1 MTRSRW
7 TVLALATLLP
17 CAALQG
23 DQPKKPETAASP
35 LPRYYRKL
43 GLNQGQAEKVRKTWT
58 KYREKIEGLRK
69 QIQGLQKEAAVELE
83 KSLTDAQKARL
94 KELRA
99 LGPGEFKLDAPRR
112 PFPVSRGQTTTFAV
126 ELKPDA
132 AFEGSV
138 RLTFEEVPAGVTIDP
153 RRFEFK
159 EGGNPVVEFKIAADK
174 NAPIGEFAFTIRAT
188 PDDGEPVEVKIK
200 ILVKF

>member
-1 MTRSRW
+1 MIRSRW
-7 TVLALATLLP
+7 TILTLATLLS

-23 DQPKKPETAASP
+23 DQPKKPETAAPP

-43 GLNQGQAEKVRKTWT
+43 GLNEGQAEKVRKSWARY
-58 KYREKIEGLRK
+58 KEKIEGLKR
-69 QIQGLQKEAAVELE
+69 QIQELQKEAAAELE
-83 KSLTDAQKARL
+83 KPLTVSQKARL

-99 LGPGEFKLDAPRR
+99 LGPGDFKLDAPRR
-112 PFPVSRGQTTTFAV
+112 PFPVFRGQTTTFAL

-138 RLTFEEVPAGVTIDP
+138 RLTFEEIPAGVTINP

-159 EGGNPVVEFKIAADK
+159 EGGNPIVEFKIAVDK
-174 NAPIGEFAFTIRAT
+174 NAPTGEFAFTLRAT

-200 ILVKF
+200 ILVKL